1 MTTTAWAPVEAKTE
15 EILARYPRPLEAL
28 AGGEVPAFVLRG
40 SYPSEHCCALMERF
54 VERGLLYD
62 PHATGDGP
70 ARRVDIGTSFGSHH
84 RDREAF
90 FAHSQQTHELFS
102 TLFDGYRDPVRTMY
116 ESLAQLAPD
125 KQVMTAREPDGR
137 RYGPAIF
144 RIYHAEIGHGP
155 HYDSVAKRTQAFDY
169 AVTRFEHQFAAVL
182 CLQNSA
188 TEGDTGE
195 PFLYNCPWTP
205 ELQPVLSGNTFPEH
219 VAENGIE
226 RTQVHLEPGDL
237 YFFFTENVH
246 EVPSVVGD
254 RPRAVLAMFFAMSPD
269 DDEIFVWA

>member
-1 MTTTAWAPVEAKTE
+1 MTTTTWTPLEATTE

-40 SYPSEHCCALMERF
+40 SYPSDHCRALMERF
-54 VERGLLYD
+54 GERGLLYD
-62 PHATGDGP
+62 PHTTGDGE
-70 ARRVDIGTSFGSHH
+70 AHRVDIGTSFGSYH

-90 FAHSQQTHELFS
+90 FAHSQQTHELFA

-116 ESLAQLAPD
+116 EALTQLAPD
-125 KQVMTAREPDGR
+125 KHVMTAREPDGR
-137 RYGPAIF
+137 LYGPAIF

-155 HYDSVAKRTQAFDY
+155 HYDSVARRTQAFDY
-169 AVTRFEHQFAAVL
+169 AVTRFEHQFAGVL

-188 TEGDTGE
+188 VAGETGE
-195 PFLYNCPWTP
+195 PFLYNCPGTP
-205 ELQPVLSGNTFPEH
+205 ELQPLLVSNTFQEH

-226 RTQVHLEPGDL
+226 RVQVHLEPGDL

-246 EVPSVVGD
+246 EVPHVVGD
-254 RPRAVLAMFFAMSPD
+254 RPRAVLAMFFAMSAD